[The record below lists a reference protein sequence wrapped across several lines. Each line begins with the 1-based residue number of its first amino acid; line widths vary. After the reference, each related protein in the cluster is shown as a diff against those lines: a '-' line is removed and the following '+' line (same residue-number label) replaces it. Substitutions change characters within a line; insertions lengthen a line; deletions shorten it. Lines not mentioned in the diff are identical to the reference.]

1 MKETDNNAEL
11 NALENDLSSFLK
23 PVRPSKQYITKMR
36 DRIHFQPTMEL
47 RNPLAENRKLLY
59 TLGGVLTG
67 SLLLI
72 TVARAFFFLFRHDK
86 A

>member
-1 MKETDNNAEL
+1 
-11 NALENDLSSFLK
+11 
-23 PVRPSKQYITKMR
+23 
-36 DRIHFQPTMEL
+36 MEL